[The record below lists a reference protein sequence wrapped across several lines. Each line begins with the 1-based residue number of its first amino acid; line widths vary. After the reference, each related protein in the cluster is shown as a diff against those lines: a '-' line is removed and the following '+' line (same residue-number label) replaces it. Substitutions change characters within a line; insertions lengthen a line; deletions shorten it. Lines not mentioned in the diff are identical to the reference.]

1 MPTSTMTSKGQITLP
16 KEVREHFH
24 LKAGDQIEFKIVP
37 SGSVELRPL
46 SGSIMSL
53 FGILHRPG
61 RRPATIEEMDAAV
74 GRYLAADD
82 ERIRKGDDVSGHE
95 GD

>member
-1 MPTSTMTSKGQITLP
+1 MTSKGQITLP

-24 LKAGDQIEFKIVP
+24 LKAGDQVEFRIEP
-37 SGSVELRPL
+37 GGAVELRPL

-61 RRPATIEEMDAAV
+61 NPAASVEEMDEAV
-74 GRYLAADD
+74 GRSLAEDD
-82 ERIRKGDDVSGHE
+82 ERIRKGRRERS
-95 GD
+95 

>member
-24 LKAGDQIEFKIVP
+24 LKAGDQIEFKIEP

-61 RRPATIEEMDAAV
+61 KPAASAEEMDEAV
-74 GRYLAADD
+74 GRLLAEDD
-82 ERIRKGDDVSGHE
+82 ERIRKGRA
-95 GD
+95 